1 MYVKKKSCII
11 NLTINN
17 NGEKMKEEY
26 SRTAML
32 LGEEAIKKLQNS
44 HVIVFGLGGVGSF
57 VAEALSRAGIG
68 KLTLVDGDKISLSN
82 INRQLYALHST
93 VGEYKTEVAKN
104 RIYDINPECRV
115 NIITDFVCKDNIDSF
130 FSAKY
135 DFCIDAID
143 DTNAKTSLA
152 VKCDELSIPLIA
164 SMGTGA
170 KLSGEFFR
178 ITDINKTEYCPLSRV
193 MRKKYRDA
201 GLKKV
206 TVLYSPESPVTPKYI
221 PENENEKR
229 LPPSSISFIP
239 SQAGLRIAEYTIK
252 ELIK

>member
-1 MYVKKKSCII
+1 
-11 NLTINN
+11 
-17 NGEKMKEEY
+17 MKEEY

-32 LGEEAIKKLQNS
+32 LGEEAITKLIRS
-44 HVIVFGLGGVGSF
+44 SVIIFGLGGVGSYT
-57 VAEALSRAGIG
+57 AEALARAGVGTI
-68 KLTLVDGDKISLSN
+68 TLVDGDTVSLSN

-93 VGEYKTEVAKN
+93 VGMLKTEVARE
-104 RIYDINPECRV
+104 RILDINPNCNV
-115 NIITDFVCKDNIDSF
+115 SIISSFATKENIDLF
-130 FSAKY
+130 FTQKY

-143 DTNAKTSLA
+143 DTNAKTA
-152 VKCDELSIPLIA
+152 IAIKCDETGIPLIA

-178 ITDINKTEYCPLSRV
+178 ITDISKTEYCPLCRV

-206 TVLYSPESPVTPKYI
+206 TVLYSPESPESPKFV
-221 PENENEKR
+221 PQNVDKKR

-239 SQAGLRIAEYTIK
+239 SQAGLRIAEFTIK
-252 ELIK
+252 QLTSE

>member
-1 MYVKKKSCII
+1 
-11 NLTINN
+11 
-17 NGEKMKEEY
+17 MKEEY

-32 LGEEAIKKLQNS
+32 LGEEAITKLIRS
-44 HVIVFGLGGVGSF
+44 SVIIFGLGGVGSYT
-57 VAEALSRAGIG
+57 AEALARVGVGTI
-68 KLTLVDGDKISLSN
+68 TLVDGDTVSLSN

-93 VGEYKTEVAKN
+93 VGMLKTEVARE
-104 RIYDINPECRV
+104 RILDINPNCNV
-115 NIITDFVCKDNIDSF
+115 SIISSFATKENIDLF
-130 FSAKY
+130 FTQKY

-143 DTNAKTSLA
+143 DTNAKTAIA
-152 VKCDELSIPLIA
+152 VKCEETGIPLIA

-178 ITDINKTEYCPLSRV
+178 ITDISKTEYCPLCRV

-206 TVLYSPESPVTPKYI
+206 TVLYSPESPESPKFV
-221 PENENEKR
+221 PQNVDKKR

-239 SQAGLRIAEYTIK
+239 SQAGLRIAEFTIK
-252 ELIK
+252 QLISE

>member
-1 MYVKKKSCII
+1 
-11 NLTINN
+11 
-17 NGEKMKEEY
+17 MKEEY

-32 LGEEAIKKLQNS
+32 LGEEAITKLIS
-44 HVIVFGLGGVGSF
+44 SSVIIFGLGGVGSYT
-57 VAEALSRAGIG
+57 AEALARVGVGTI
-68 KLTLVDGDKISLSN
+68 TLVDGDTVSLSN

-93 VGEYKTEVAKN
+93 VGMLKTEVARE
-104 RIYDINPECRV
+104 RILDINPNCNV
-115 NIITDFVCKDNIDSF
+115 SIISSFATKENIDLF
-130 FSAKY
+130 FTQKY

-143 DTNAKTSLA
+143 DTNAKTAIA
-152 VKCDELSIPLIA
+152 VKCEETGVPLIA

-178 ITDINKTEYCPLSRV
+178 ITDISKTEYCPLCRV

-206 TVLYSPESPVTPKYI
+206 TVLYSPESPESPKFV
-221 PENENEKR
+221 PQNVDKKR

-239 SQAGLRIAEYTIK
+239 SQAGLRIAEFTIK
-252 ELIK
+252 QLISE

>member
-1 MYVKKKSCII
+1 
-11 NLTINN
+11 
-17 NGEKMKEEY
+17 MKEEY

-57 VAEALSRAGIG
+57 VAEALSRVAIG
-68 KLTLVDGDKISLSN
+68 QLTLVDGDKISLSN

-93 VGEYKTEVAKN
+93 VGKYKTDAAKE
-104 RIYDINPECRV
+104 RILDINPDCTV
-115 NIITDFVCKDNIDSF
+115 NTITGFVSKDNTDSF
-130 FSAKY
+130 FSAEY

-143 DTNAKTSLA
+143 DTNAKTAIA
-152 VKCDELSIPLIA
+152 VKCAELGIPLIA

-206 TVLYSPESPVTPKYI
+206 TVLYSPEIPVAPKYI
-221 PENENEKR
+221 PENEKEKR
-229 LPPSSISFIP
+229 LPPSSVSFIP
-239 SQAGLRIAEYTIK
+239 SQAGLRIAEYAVK